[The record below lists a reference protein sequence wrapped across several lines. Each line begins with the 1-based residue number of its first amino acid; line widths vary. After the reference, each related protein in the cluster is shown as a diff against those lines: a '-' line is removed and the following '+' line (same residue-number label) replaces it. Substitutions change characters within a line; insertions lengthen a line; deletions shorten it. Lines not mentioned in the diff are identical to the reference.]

1 MNLEREELHR
11 ILDEIPEGKLPVV
24 RKYLKNVRDAT
35 DDPVR
40 RAVENAP
47 LDDEPETEEEIQAV
61 EESKAD
67 IRTGRTLSNVELK
80 RELGL

>member
-11 ILDEIPEGKLPVV
+11 MLDEIPEGKLPVV
-24 RKYLKNVRDAT
+24 RKYLKNVRDAA

-40 RAVENAP
+40 RAIENAP
-47 LDDEPETEEEIQAV
+47 LDDEPETEKEKQAV
-61 EESKAD
+61 EEGKAD
-67 IRTGRTLSNVELK
+67 IRAGRTLSNDELK